1 MQLLKNALQHPPF
14 RPAVRLA
21 NQGDHIVIQGSWAKG
36 GQDRM
41 IPITMPEQRAVLD
54 EACQLVGS
62 GSLIPAS
69 KTYIQQRQVY
79 DGQCKRAGLSN
90 MHGLRH
96 RYAQIRYETLTGW
109 KAPKAGGPR
118 VNQLDPTQRQE
129 DRLARQQISH
139 ELGHERI
146 AVTAVY
152 LGS

>member
-1 MQLLKNALQHPPF
+1 
-14 RPAVRLA
+14 
-21 NQGDHIVIQGSWAKG
+21 
-36 GQDRM
+36 
-41 IPITMPEQRAVLD
+41 
-54 EACQLVGS
+54 
-62 GSLIPAS
+62 
-69 KTYIQQRQVY
+69 
-79 DGQCKRAGLSN
+79 

-118 VNQLDPTQRQE
+118 VNQLDPTQRQK
-129 DRLARQQISH
+129 DRLARQQISR

>member
-1 MQLLKNALQHPPF
+1 M
-14 RPAVRLA
+14 LA
-21 NQGDHIVIQGSWAKG
+21 IQGSWARG
-36 GQDRM
+36 GRDRT
-41 IPITMPEQRAVLD
+41 IPITTPEQRAVLD
-54 EACQLVGS
+54 EARQLVGS
-62 GSLIPAS
+62 GSLIPAN

-79 DGQCKRAGLSN
+79 DGQCKRAGLSS

-109 KAPKAGGPR
+109 KAPKAGGPQTA
-118 VNQLDPTQRQE
+118 QLDLAQRQS
-129 DRLARQQISH
+129 DRLARQQISR

>member
-1 MQLLKNALQHPPF
+1 
-14 RPAVRLA
+14 LA
-21 NQGDHIVIQGSWAKG
+21 
-36 GQDRM
+36 
-41 IPITMPEQRAVLD
+41 
-54 EACQLVGS
+54 GS
-62 GSLIPAS
+62 GSLISAN

-96 RYAQIRYETLTGW
+96 RYAQTRYEALTGW
-109 KAPKAGGPR
+109 KALKAGGPH
-118 VNQLDPTQRQE
+118 VVQLDLFQRERDRDARQE
-129 DRLARQQISH
+129 ISR